1 MLYFEFILNLGLLR
15 TFLTKITKKFDFGF
29 MNIINIYIFNTNSN
43 SSKSNLKIFLEIIL
57 QIISKLCQ
65 NLVEKH
71 INIFIT
77 Y

>member
-1 MLYFEFILNLGLLR
+1 
-15 TFLTKITKKFDFGF
+15 
-29 MNIINIYIFNTNSN
+29 MNIINIYFFNTNSN
-43 SSKSNLKIFLEIIL
+43 SLKSNLKIFLEIIL

-77 Y
+77 YQIPNMESKRQFAYNKSS